1 MALFRTVWCQSCRKV
16 VLFWASSKSGIFARK
31 RENGTRSAR
40 PFGVNL
46 VEQHRAGGAPTRRSD
61 LRDQCGTCW
70 AAPRVCR
77 RGAGCATS
85 VHHRQTNAALRYHH
99 RPAQKH
105 IGSISTTAKLPHPN
119 APTQVPLALPAAP
132 PPTPVQEN
140 AQNQNHEKITP
151 EGSSAHFQNLLFNA
165 YSQIYNRLKIIIWN
179 IFLIICLRTEFQP
192 VKY

>member
-1 MALFRTVWCQSCRKV
+1 M
-16 VLFWASSKSGIFARK
+16 VLFWASSKNGIFARK

-85 VHHRQTNAALRYHH
+85 VHHRRAQVPPPPSTKTHRQHKHH
-99 RPAQKH
+99 RQITAPKRTNTSATRATA
-105 IGSISTTAKLPHPN
+105 SSSTANARAPN
-119 APTQVPLALPAAP
+119 YTKKKSRQDHARGQL
-132 PPTPVQEN
+132 
-140 AQNQNHEKITP
+140 
-151 EGSSAHFQNLLFNA
+151 SSF
-165 YSQIYNRLKIIIWN
+165 
-179 IFLIICLRTEFQP
+179 
-192 VKY
+192 